1 MYMWIRFF
9 LFTCGICDS
18 LYRQS
23 NIVLKDN
30 GYSNILL
37 AIHDSVTD
45 ETIVDKIKVGYT
57 NRKKGGR
64 VISSYLKTTN
74 SVS

>member
-9 LFTCGICDS
+9 LFTCGFCDS

-37 AIHDSVTD
+37 ALHDSVTD

-57 NRKKGGR
+57 NRKKGGG
-64 VISSYLKTTN
+64 
-74 SVS
+74 

>member
-1 MYMWIRFF
+1 MWIRFF
-9 LFTCGICDS
+9 LFMSGFCDA

-45 ETIVDKIKVGYT
+45 ETIVDKIKVGFM
-57 NRKKGGR
+57 
-64 VISSYLKTTN
+64 I
-74 SVS
+74 